1 MPIIGATQLE
11 PVNMLGSY
19 VQGLEAG
26 RAARAQRMK
35 EAQDLAAANEEAAF
49 RNFLTTSDLSRPE
62 VRNQLPRFGKR
73 GLEIAASLADVESK
87 RASAEKTGVET
98 SAARAKLADDNYGR
112 FQKTLGDLAYN
123 EAAPTK
129 AQVLDQI
136 DFMVAQ
142 GIVAPEFSAYA
153 ASTLPDD
160 PAELQV
166 KLRGQFISQIPPAE
180 RAKLF
185 VPVSAD
191 VEEQKIRI
199 AGAGAPRT
207 TIQMPAA
214 KEFAGALGKQ
224 AAARL
229 DDFRSK
235 AESARSTLQ
244 TSQQLLP
251 LLDDPNFI
259 SGTLA
264 NARLAVAKAVG
275 IDVSATESY
284 FAGVGQQVAERIT
297 AFGAGTGLSDADRE
311 FAKKI
316 AAGEESLSVKS
327 IRRIIDINNRSA
339 RNVIETYNN
348 ERNRLGKKEPEV
360 LDYYPE
366 LDTPQV
372 GQVLSPADQEALA
385 WANANPRDA
394 RSAEIKKRL
403 GVQ

>member
-1 MPIIGATQLE
+1 MAQAQREAEMRNYLATADLSTPEAQNKLLRFGEPGAKMAQSLATIGKERTQQENTQLE
-11 PVNMLGSY
+11 I
-19 VQGLEAG
+19 AG
-26 RAARAQRMK
+26 RKIKRQRDLLAPVSDQAGWTAWRNSTLDAYGDVPEMAQVIPEQYSPAAKQ
-35 EAQDLAAANEEAAF
+35 QL
-49 RNFLTTSDLSRPE
+49 LLS
-62 VRNQLPRFGKR
+62 
-73 GLEIAASLADVESK
+73 
-87 RASAEKTGVET
+87 
-98 SAARAKLADDNYGR
+98 ADDIVSRLPMSQER
-112 FQKTLGDLAYN
+112 FEQ
-123 EAAPTK
+123 E
-129 AQVLDQI
+129 Q
-136 DFMVAQ
+136 
-142 GIVAPEFSAYA
+142 
-153 ASTLPDD
+153 
-160 PAELQV
+160 
-166 KLRGQFISQIPPAE
+166 KLRRS
-180 RAKLF
+180 
-185 VPVSAD
+185 
-191 VEEQKIRI
+191 
-199 AGAGAPRT
+199 GAPQT
-207 TIQMPAA
+207 TITMPAA

-316 AAGEESLSVKS
+316 AAGEETLDVKS

-339 RNVIETYNN
+339 RNVIDTYNS
-348 ERNRLGKKEPEV
+348 ERTRLGKKEPEV

-372 GQVLSPADQEALA
+372 GPPLSQQDQQALT
-385 WANANPRDA
+385 WANSNPNDPRA
-394 RSAEIKKRL
+394 AQIKQRL
-403 GVQ
+403 GVR

>member
-1 MPIIGATQLE
+1 MPVIGATQLE
-11 PVNMLGSY
+11 PVNILGSY
-19 VQGLEAG
+19 VQGLELG
-26 RAARAQRMK
+26 RANRLARQQEAAAMAQAQREAEMRNYLATADLSTP
-35 EAQDLAAANEEAAF
+35 EAQNKL
-49 RNFLTTSDLSRPE
+49 L
-62 VRNQLPRFGKR
+62 RFGEPGAKMAQSLATIGKER
-73 GLEIAASLADVESK
+73 TQQENTQLEIAGRKIKRQRDLLAPVSDQAGWTAWRNSTLDAYGDVPEMAQVIPEQYSP
-87 RASAEKTGVET
+87 
-98 SAARAKLADDNYGR
+98 AAKQQLLLSADDIVSRLPMSQER
-112 FQKTLGDLAYN
+112 FEQ
-123 EAAPTK
+123 E
-129 AQVLDQI
+129 Q
-136 DFMVAQ
+136 
-142 GIVAPEFSAYA
+142 
-153 ASTLPDD
+153 
-160 PAELQV
+160 
-166 KLRGQFISQIPPAE
+166 KLRRS
-180 RAKLF
+180 
-185 VPVSAD
+185 
-191 VEEQKIRI
+191 
-199 AGAGAPRT
+199 GAPQT
-207 TIQMPAA
+207 TITMPAA

-316 AAGEESLSVKS
+316 AAGEETLDVKS

-339 RNVIETYNN
+339 RNVIDTYNS
-348 ERNRLGKKEPEV
+348 ERTRLGKKEPEV

-372 GQVLSPADQEALA
+372 GPPLSQQDQQALT
-385 WANANPRDA
+385 WANSNPNDPRA
-394 RSAEIKKRL
+394 AQIKQRL
-403 GVQ
+403 GVR

>member
-1 MPIIGATQLE
+1 MPVIGATQLE
-11 PVNMLGSY
+11 PVNILGSY
-19 VQGLEAG
+19 VQGMELG
-26 RAARAQRMK
+26 RANRLARQQEAAAMAQAQREAEMRNYLATADLSTP
-35 EAQDLAAANEEAAF
+35 EAQ
-49 RNFLTTSDLSRPE
+49 
-62 VRNQLPRFGKR
+62 NQLLRFGEPGAKMAQSLATIGR
-73 GLEIAASLADVESK
+73 ERTQQENTQLEIAGRKIKRQRDLLAPVSDQAGWTAWRNSTLDAYGDVPEMAQVIPEQYSP
-87 RASAEKTGVET
+87 
-98 SAARAKLADDNYGR
+98 AAKQQLLLSADDIVSRLPMSQER
-112 FQKTLGDLAYN
+112 FEQ
-123 EAAPTK
+123 E
-129 AQVLDQI
+129 Q
-136 DFMVAQ
+136 
-142 GIVAPEFSAYA
+142 
-153 ASTLPDD
+153 
-160 PAELQV
+160 
-166 KLRGQFISQIPPAE
+166 KLRRS
-180 RAKLF
+180 
-185 VPVSAD
+185 
-191 VEEQKIRI
+191 
-199 AGAGAPRT
+199 GAPQT
-207 TIQMPAA
+207 TITMPAA

-229 DDFRSK
+229 DDFRNK

-316 AAGEESLSVKS
+316 AAGEETLDVKS

-339 RNVIETYNN
+339 RNVIDTYNS
-348 ERNRLGKKEPEV
+348 ERTRLGKKEPEV

-372 GQVLSPADQEALA
+372 GPTLSPQDQQALT
-385 WANANPRDA
+385 WANSNPNDPRA
-394 RSAEIKKRL
+394 AQIKQRL
-403 GVQ
+403 GVR

>member
-1 MPIIGATQLE
+1 MPVIGATQLE
-11 PVNMLGSY
+11 PVNILGSY
-19 VQGLEAG
+19 VQGMELG
-26 RAARAQRMK
+26 RANRLARQQEAAAVAQAQREAEMRNYLATADLSTP
-35 EAQDLAAANEEAAF
+35 EAQ
-49 RNFLTTSDLSRPE
+49 
-62 VRNQLPRFGKR
+62 NQLLRFGEPGAKMAQSLATIGR
-73 GLEIAASLADVESK
+73 ERTQQENTQLEIAGRKIKRQRDLLAPVGDQAGWTAWRNSTLQAYGDVPEMAQVIPEQYSP
-87 RASAEKTGVET
+87 
-98 SAARAKLADDNYGR
+98 AAKQQLLLSADD
-112 FQKTLGDLAYN
+112 
-123 EAAPTK
+123 
-129 AQVLDQI
+129 
-136 DFMVAQ
+136 
-142 GIVAPEFSAYA
+142 IVAR
-153 ASTLPDD
+153 LPMSQ
-160 PAELQV
+160 ERFEQEQ
-166 KLRGQFISQIPPAE
+166 KLRRS
-180 RAKLF
+180 
-185 VPVSAD
+185 SAP
-191 VEEQKIRI
+191 Q
-199 AGAGAPRT
+199 T
-207 TIQMPAA
+207 TITMAAA

-316 AAGEESLSVKS
+316 AAGEETLSVKS

-339 RNVIETYNN
+339 QNVIDTYNK
-348 ERNRLGKKEPEV
+348 ERTRLGKKEPEV

-372 GQVLSPADQEALA
+372 GPPLSQQDQQALT
-385 WANANPRDA
+385 WANSNPNDPRA
-394 RSAEIKKRL
+394 AQIKQRL
-403 GVQ
+403 GVR